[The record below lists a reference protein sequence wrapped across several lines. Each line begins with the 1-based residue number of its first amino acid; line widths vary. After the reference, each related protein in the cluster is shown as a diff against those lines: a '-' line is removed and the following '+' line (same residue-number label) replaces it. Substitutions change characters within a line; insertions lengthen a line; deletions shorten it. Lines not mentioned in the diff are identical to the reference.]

1 MIRDVSYYE
10 CDERIDDRGSFIK
23 VFSKNWNI
31 VSQMELEES
40 FVTRSKKGTTRGMHI
55 QVGPTANWKIIS
67 VIEGRIFDVLVD
79 VRQNS
84 TSYLNITQKYVSGGT
99 SIILPPGVAHGFQA
113 IENVTLIYFSSKSHD
128 PEYDTGFNVKSLAI
142 DWPMNFEI
150 QSDRDKKLQNID
162 AFINEFNK

>member
-1 MIRDVSYYE
+1 MISDVIYYDSNE
-10 CDERIDDRGSFIK
+10 IMDARGSFIK
-23 VFSKNWNI
+23 IFSKNWNGVAPI
-31 VSQMELEES
+31 QLEES

-55 QVGPTANWKIIS
+55 QIGPTANWKIIS
-67 VIEGRIFDVLVD
+67 VIEGQIFDVLVD

-84 TSYLNITQKYVSGGT
+84 GSYLSIVQKYISGGT

-128 PEYDTGFNVKSLAI
+128 PEYDRGFNVKSLAI

-150 QSDRDKKLQNID
+150 QSDRDKEFPNIA
-162 AFINEFNK
+162 AFVNEFKE